1 MTAGYQTAE
10 FYFCEKI
17 LTQSKNLIN
26 DAYCRDISIKVR
38 SHLDIKRKNG
48 QFIGSFA
55 PYGYKKSSENKN
67 KLIIDEKAANI
78 VRQIF
83 GWKLDGMSGA
93 GI

>member
-55 PYGYKKSSENKN
+55 PYGYKKAAENKN
-67 KLIIDEKAANI
+67 KLIIDEKSANI

-83 GWKLDGMSGA
+83 VWKLDGMSGA